1 MWEDTFKDLNLPK
14 ASFEKFAF
22 EDGYNKV
29 YTELTPLDEEDEKP
43 KEEKTGQIFKK
54 VNWMKAGILSADK
67 VLTVS
72 PNYASEIAAD
82 EDTGVELDAYIRCGS
97 NPTASPGGPCLY

>member
-43 KEEKTGQIFKK
+43 KEEKPAVKK
-54 VNWMKAGILSADK
+54 P
-67 VLTVS
+67 TVKK
-72 PNYASEIAAD
+72 PAA
-82 EDTGVELDAYIRCGS
+82 AK
-97 NPTASPGGPCLY
+97 P